1 MAPTI
6 GLAKRNANQ
15 KKLVILLATGLLFTA
30 VCGQTPDINW
40 NNSGAQGLALSDSLI
55 YVNEITAE
63 ELIRHPLLTQDEGF
77 SIIQHRTQFGEILE
91 LMELQQCRFTTN
103 RLIELRPYLIFSP
116 STKLAR
122 VAWLQELRSAKG
134 NHSYSNTYYPNR
146 LKSTPNSLGG
156 PWGHSLQLRWNN
168 GQTISVGGS
177 LQLDPGETLKGLQN
191 GIGLGTPSGA
201 AIGSTT
207 NRALREFGDVWSN
220 FPFRQWHARIGNIP
234 LSRGFAIEKL
244 VLGKYNLQLGQGLVQ
259 GGLSG
264 FWSAPLLWAR
274 KSPDWDLA
282 EKRGFDE
289 YRGHSG
295 VAMAINFGVGG
306 ANRSRLGFG
315 NGKKMTGKIQMIIAV
330 SQDRLSARTD
340 SSGGIQS
347 LISDGMF
354 STESALRWFRNTT
367 QWQGTMALQYQS
379 LRRCTYGISWSG
391 YRYSREWNSV
401 SDWVDL
407 GPALR
412 AGPKF
417 HYPQFWCTHFQKSGG
432 MWFMN
437 VAMQCQSLKTNS
449 KILTSRELQSTFY
462 PIAFVLG
469 YVKPMGKNAD
479 LSLRYYY
486 IQQNF
491 RPPQG
496 LFNEFQRN
504 HQRLSMTLSSN
515 PNFKYTVKYGAEIG
529 KNLRYNANGEKPVS
543 VIYQLGISA
552 KYSKVWSS
560 ELLWQLRRNSDPLAW
575 EYDAATHYSASP
587 GVNFIHSR
595 GFDSSGQQINPSNSN
610 QGNNFNGVNGL
621 DYRMEYGGLNS
632 GRSQNSNGF
641 RGRTTVVALYRPAEG
656 WAVKGKISHLPT
668 SSPLPQ
674 NSIWHH
680 ASTFNNTNPSNQ
692 NVSYQPPQN
701 TYLYSIPNADQTTQ
715 IDPTK
720 YKNAML
726 AAISITHRKAFS
738 PLKITFET
746 LCYQSNSPLYHQP
759 STTATEIANYVL
771 SGQGYGANCLIEYS
785 FKFKTH
791 SAKKSIATTEKSNA
805 ATPKSN
811 KTNRKA
817 RNHKVQTAFRAEFL
831 HKNNSQF
838 PNQPRIFV
846 SLCWK

>member
-1 MAPTI
+1 M
-6 GLAKRNANQ
+6 
-15 KKLVILLATGLLFTA
+15 
-30 VCGQTPDINW
+30 DW
-40 NNSGAQGLALSDSLI
+40 NNSGTQGLAVADSLI
-55 YVNEITAE
+55 YVNDITAE
-63 ELIRHPLLTQDEGF
+63 ELIRHPLLSLEEGM
-77 SIIQHRTQFGEILE
+77 SIIQHRTQYGEILD
-91 LMELQQCRFTTN
+91 LMELQQCRFTPN
-103 RLIELRPYLIFSP
+103 RLLELRPFLIFSP
-116 STKLAR
+116 SVKLAR
-122 VAWLQELRSAKG
+122 AEWIRELKSPKG

-177 LQLDPGETLKGLQN
+177 LQLDPGETVRGL
-191 GIGLGTPSGA
+191 
-201 AIGSTT
+201 
-207 NRALREFGDVWSN
+207 N
-220 FPFRQWHARIGNIP
+220 FPFRQWHLRVGNIP
-234 LSRGFAIEKL
+234 LGRGFGMEKL
-244 VLGKYNLQLGQGLVQ
+244 VLGRYNLQLGQGLVQ

-295 VAMAINFGVGG
+295 VAMAFNFGIGG
-306 ANRSRLGFG
+306 ANGSRLGFS
-315 NGKKMTGKIQMIIAV
+315 NGKKMAGKIQMIIAV

-340 SSGGIQS
+340 TLGRIQS

-354 STESALRWFRNTT
+354 STESALRWFKNTG
-367 QWQGTMALQYQS
+367 QWQGTMAVQYQS

-391 YRYSREWNSV
+391 YAYSRPWNAMGK
-401 SDWVDL
+401 WMDL
-407 GPALR
+407 VPALR
-412 AGPKF
+412 AGTKF
-417 HYPQFWCTHFQKSGG
+417 HYPQIWCTHFQKSGG

-437 VAMQCQSLKTNS
+437 MAMQWQPVKTNS
-449 KILTSRELQSTFY
+449 NILAPSEIPSTFH
-462 PIAFVLG
+462 PIAFVMG

-479 LSLRYYY
+479 LSLRYYS

-515 PNFKYTVKYGAEIG
+515 PNYKYTVKYGAEMG

-560 ELLWQLRRNSDPLAW
+560 ELLWQLRRSGDISAS
-575 EYDAATHYSASP
+575 EFDAATHYSASP
-587 GVNFIHSR
+587 
-595 GFDSSGQQINPSNSN
+595 
-610 QGNNFNGVNGL
+610 GL
-621 DYRMEYGGLNS
+621 DYRMEYGGLNTV
-632 GRSQNSNGF
+632 RSQSAHGF
-641 RGRTTVVALYRPAEG
+641 RRRVTVVALYRPAED
-656 WAVKGKISHLPT
+656 WAVKGKISLLPAILT
-668 SSPLPQ
+668 LPQ
-674 NSIWHH
+674 NSIWPH
-680 ASTFNNTNPSNQ
+680 ASTSNNTNPSNQ
-692 NVSYQPPQN
+692 NVSYQPSQN
-701 TYLYSIPNADQTTQ
+701 TYLYSIPNANQTTQ
-715 IDPTK
+715 IDPNR

-726 AAISITHRKAFS
+726 AAISITHRKPFT

-759 STTATEIANYVL
+759 TTTATEIANYVL

-785 FKFKTH
+785 FKFK
-791 SAKKSIATTEKSNA
+791 SPSSKKSNA
-805 ATPKSN
+805 ASIKSNPAIHKSNADIPKSN
-811 KTNRKA
+811 TKYHKA

>member
-1 MAPTI
+1 M
-6 GLAKRNANQ
+6 GLFFGP
-15 KKLVILLATGLLFTA
+15 LW
-30 VCGQTPDINW
+30 GQMPDMDW
-40 NNSGAQGLALSDSLI
+40 NNSGTQGLAVADSLI
-55 YVNEITAE
+55 YVNDITAE
-63 ELIRHPLLTQDEGF
+63 ELIRHPLLSSEEGM
-77 SIIQHRTQFGEILE
+77 SIIQHRTQYGEILD
-91 LMELQQCRFTTN
+91 LMELQQCRFTPN
-103 RLIELRPYLIFSP
+103 RLLELRPFLIFSP
-116 STKLAR
+116 SVKLAR
-122 VAWLQELRSAKG
+122 AEWIRELKSPKG

-168 GQTISVGGS
+168 GQTISIGGS
-177 LQLDPGETLKGLQN
+177 LQLDPGETVRGL
-191 GIGLGTPSGA
+191 
-201 AIGSTT
+201 
-207 NRALREFGDVWSN
+207 N
-220 FPFRQWHARIGNIP
+220 FPFRQWHLRVGNIP
-234 LSRGFAIEKL
+234 LGRGFGMEKL
-244 VLGKYNLQLGQGLVQ
+244 VLGRYNLQLGQGLVQ

-295 VAMAINFGVGG
+295 VAMAFNFGISG

-315 NGKKMTGKIQMIIAV
+315 NGKKMAGKIQMIIAI

-340 SSGGIQS
+340 TLGRIQS

-354 STESALRWFRNTT
+354 STESALRWFKNTE
-367 QWQGTMALQYQS
+367 QWHGTMAVQYQS

-391 YRYSREWNSV
+391 YAYSRPWNAMGEWM
-401 SDWVDL
+401 DL
-407 GPALR
+407 LPALR
-412 AGPKF
+412 AGNKF

-437 VAMQCQSLKTNS
+437 AAMQWQSVITNPN
-449 KILTSRELQSTFY
+449 ILAPSEIPSTFH
-462 PIAFVLG
+462 PIAFVMG

-479 LSLRYYY
+479 LSLRYYS

-496 LFNEFQRN
+496 LFNEFQQN

-515 PNFKYTVKYGAEIG
+515 PNYKHTVKYGAEIG
-529 KNLRYNANGEKPVS
+529 KNLRYNADGEKPVS

-560 ELLWQLRRNSDPLAW
+560 ELLWQLRRSGDISAS
-575 EYDAATHYSASP
+575 EFDAATHYSASP
-587 GVNFIHSR
+587 
-595 GFDSSGQQINPSNSN
+595 
-610 QGNNFNGVNGL
+610 GL
-621 DYRMEYGGLNS
+621 DYRMEYGGLNTV
-632 GRSQNSNGF
+632 RSLAAHGF
-641 RGRTTVVALYRPAEG
+641 RRRVTVVALYRPAEG
-656 WAVKGKISHLPT
+656 WAVKGKISLLPAI
-668 SSPLPQ
+668 SALPQ
-674 NSIWHH
+674 NDIWSGGSG
-680 ASTFNNTNPSNQ
+680 AYNAPSSNQ
-692 NVSYQPPQN
+692 FSSNH
-701 TYLYSIPNADQTTQ
+701 TAQ
-715 IDPTK
+715 IDPNR

-726 AAISITHRKAFS
+726 AAISITHRKPFT

-759 STTATEIANYVL
+759 TTTATEIANYVL
-771 SGQGYGANCLIEYS
+771 FGQGYGANCLIEYS
-785 FKFKTH
+785 FKFK
-791 SAKKSIATTEKSNA
+791 SPSSKKSNA
-805 ATPKSN
+805 ASKTSNKAISKSNTETPKSN
-811 KTNRKA
+811 TTNNKA

>member
-15 KKLVILLATGLLFTA
+15 KKLVSLIVLGYFT
-30 VCGQTPDINW
+30 VPVWGQTPDLGW
-40 NNSGAQGLALSDSLI
+40 NNSGTQGLAVADSLI

-63 ELIRHPLLTQDEGF
+63 ELIRHTLLTQDEGL

-122 VAWLQELRSAKG
+122 AAWLQELRSAKG

-177 LQLDPGETLKGLQN
+177 LQLDPGETLRSLQN

-201 AIGSTT
+201 SIGSTT
-207 NRALREFGDVWSN
+207 NRVLREFGDVWSN

-234 LSRGFAIEKL
+234 LGRGFAIEKL

-295 VAMAINFGVGG
+295 VAMAFNFGIGG
-306 ANRSRLGFG
+306 KRNIG
-315 NGKKMTGKIQMIIAV
+315 TGKIQVIVAL

-340 SSGGIQS
+340 TLGRIQS

-354 STESALRWFRNTT
+354 NTESAMRWFKNTK
-367 QWQGTMALQYQS
+367 QRHGTVAVQYQS

-417 HYPQFWCTHFQKSGG
+417 HYPQFWFTRFQKSGG

-437 VAMQCQSLKTNS
+437 VAMQWQSVKMNPRNLVF
-449 KILTSRELQSTFY
+449 RELQSAFY
-462 PIAFVLG
+462 PISFVMG

-479 LSLRYYY
+479 LSLRYYF
-486 IQQNF
+486 IQRNF

-496 LFNEFQRN
+496 LFNEFQQN

-515 PNFKYTVKYGAEIG
+515 PNYKYSLKYGAEIG
-529 KNLRYNANGEKPVS
+529 KNLRYNVDGEKPVT

-575 EYDAATHYSASP
+575 EYDAATHYS
-587 GVNFIHSR
+587 GSR
-595 GFDSSGQQINPSNSN
+595 G
-610 QGNNFNGVNGL
+610 V

-632 GRSQNSNGF
+632 GRPQNSNGF
-641 RGRTTVVALYRPAEG
+641 RGRTTVVAQYRPAEG
-656 WAVKGKISHLPT
+656 WAVLGKFSLLPT
-668 SSPLPQ
+668 NSPLPQ
-674 NSIWHH
+674 NSIWPRKHG
-680 ASTFNNTNPSNQ
+680 SNKTNSSNQ
-692 NVSYQPPQN
+692 NASNQPHQN
-701 TYLYSIPNADQTTQ
+701 TVLFGIANADQTSQ
-715 IDPTK
+715 IDPNS
-720 YKNAML
+720 YKNGML
-726 AAISITHRKAFS
+726 AAISITHRKPFT

-759 STTATEIANYVL
+759 TTTATEIANYVL

-785 FKFKTH
+785 FKFK
-791 SAKKSIATTEKSNA
+791 APATTKSNA

-811 KTNRKA
+811 TTIHKA
-817 RNHKVQTAFRAEFL
+817 HNHKVQTAFRAEFL

>member
-1 MAPTI
+1 M
-6 GLAKRNANQ
+6 GLFFGP
-15 KKLVILLATGLLFTA
+15 LW
-30 VCGQTPDINW
+30 GQIPDMDW
-40 NNSGAQGLALSDSLI
+40 NNSGTQGLAVADSLI
-55 YVNEITAE
+55 YVNDITAE
-63 ELIRHPLLTQDEGF
+63 ELIRHPLLSLEEGM
-77 SIIQHRTQFGEILE
+77 SIIQHRTQHGEILD
-91 LMELQQCRFTTN
+91 LMELQQCRFTPN
-103 RLIELRPYLIFSP
+103 RLLELRPFLIFSP
-116 STKLAR
+116 SVKLAR
-122 VAWLQELRSAKG
+122 AGWIRELKSPKG

-177 LQLDPGETLKGLQN
+177 LQLDPGETVRGL
-191 GIGLGTPSGA
+191 
-201 AIGSTT
+201 
-207 NRALREFGDVWSN
+207 N
-220 FPFRQWHARIGNIP
+220 FPFRQWHLRVGNIP
-234 LSRGFAIEKL
+234 LGRGFGMEKL
-244 VLGKYNLQLGQGLVQ
+244 VLGRYNLQLGQGLVQ

-295 VAMAINFGVGG
+295 VALAFNFGIGSS
-306 ANRSRLGFG
+306 NRSRLGFG
-315 NGKKMTGKIQMIIAV
+315 NGKKMAGKIQMIIAM
-330 SQDRLSARTD
+330 SHDRLSARTD
-340 SSGGIQS
+340 TLGRIQS

-354 STESALRWFRNTT
+354 STESALRWFKNTE
-367 QWQGTMALQYQS
+367 QWHGTMAVQYQS

-391 YRYSREWNSV
+391 YAYSRPWNAMGEWM
-401 SDWVDL
+401 DL
-407 GPALR
+407 LPALR
-412 AGPKF
+412 AGNKF

-437 VAMQCQSLKTNS
+437 AAMQWQSVKTNPN
-449 KILTSRELQSTFY
+449 ILAPSEIPSTFH

-479 LSLRYYY
+479 LSLRYYS

-515 PNFKYTVKYGAEIG
+515 PNYKYTVKYGAEMG
-529 KNLRYNANGEKPVS
+529 KNLRYNADGEKPVS

-560 ELLWQLRRNSDPLAW
+560 ELLWQLRRSSDISAS
-575 EYDAATHYSASP
+575 EFDAATHYSASP
-587 GVNFIHSR
+587 
-595 GFDSSGQQINPSNSN
+595 
-610 QGNNFNGVNGL
+610 GL
-621 DYRMEYGGLNS
+621 DYRMEYGGLNTV
-632 GRSQNSNGF
+632 RSPAADGF
-641 RGRTTVVALYRPAEG
+641 RRRVTVVALYRPAEG
-656 WAVKGKISHLPT
+656 WAVKGKISLLPAI
-668 SSPLPQ
+668 SALPQ
-674 NSIWHH
+674 NDIWSGGSG
-680 ASTFNNTNPSNQ
+680 AYNAPSSNQ
-692 NVSYQPPQN
+692 FSSNH
-701 TYLYSIPNADQTTQ
+701 TAQ
-715 IDPTK
+715 IDPNR

-726 AAISITHRKAFS
+726 AAISITHRKPFT
-738 PLKITFET
+738 PLKITFEA

-759 STTATEIANYVL
+759 TTTATEIANYVL

-785 FKFKTH
+785 FKFK
-791 SAKKSIATTEKSNA
+791 SPSSKKSNTASIKSNPAIHKSNA
-805 ATPKSN
+805 ETPKS
-811 KTNRKA
+811 TTTYHKA

>member
-15 KKLVILLATGLLFTA
+15 KKLVSLIVLGYFT
-30 VCGQTPDINW
+30 VPLWGQTPDLGW
-40 NNSGAQGLALSDSLI
+40 NNSGTQGLAVADSLI

-63 ELIRHPLLTQDEGF
+63 ELIRHPLLTQDEGL

-122 VAWLQELRSAKG
+122 AAWLQELRSAKG
-134 NHSYSNTYYPNR
+134 NNSYSNTYYPNR

-177 LQLDPGETLKGLQN
+177 LQLDPGETLRSLQN

-201 AIGSTT
+201 SIGSTT
-207 NRALREFGDVWSN
+207 NRVLREFGDVWSN

-234 LSRGFAIEKL
+234 LGRGFAIEKL

-295 VAMAINFGVGG
+295 VAMAFNFGVGG
-306 ANRSRLGFG
+306 ASRSRLGFG
-315 NGKKMTGKIQMIIAV
+315 NDKKMAGKIQMIISV

-401 SDWVDL
+401 TDWVDL

-412 AGPKF
+412 AGTKF
-417 HYPQFWCTHFQKSGG
+417 HYPQFWFTRFQKSGG

-437 VAMQCQSLKTNS
+437 VAMQWQSVKMNPKNLVF
-449 KILTSRELQSTFY
+449 RELQSTFY
-462 PIAFVLG
+462 PISFVMG

-479 LSLRYYY
+479 LSLRYYF
-486 IQQNF
+486 IQRNF

-496 LFNEFQRN
+496 LFNEFQQN

-515 PNFKYTVKYGAEIG
+515 PNYKYSLKYGAEIG
-529 KNLRYNANGEKPVS
+529 KNLRYNVDGEKTVT

-552 KYSKVWSS
+552 KYSMVWSS

-575 EYDAATHYSASP
+575 EYDAATHYS
-587 GVNFIHSR
+587 GSR
-595 GFDSSGQQINPSNSN
+595 G
-610 QGNNFNGVNGL
+610 V
-621 DYRMEYGGLNS
+621 DYRIEYGGLNS
-632 GRSQNSNGF
+632 GRPQNSNGF
-641 RGRTTVVALYRPAEG
+641 RGRTTVVAQYRPAEG
-656 WAVKGKISHLPT
+656 WAVLGKFSLLPT
-668 SSPLPQ
+668 NSPLPQ
-674 NSIWHH
+674 NSIWPRKPG
-680 ASTFNNTNPSNQ
+680 SNKTNSSNQ
-692 NVSYQPPQN
+692 NASNQPQQN
-701 TYLYSIPNADQTTQ
+701 TVLFGIANADQTTQ
-715 IDPTK
+715 IDPNS
-720 YKNAML
+720 YKNGML
-726 AAISITHRKAFS
+726 AAISITHRKPFT

-791 SAKKSIATTEKSNA
+791 SAKKSIAGTTKSNA

-811 KTNRKA
+811 TTIHKA
-817 RNHKVQTAFRAEFL
+817 HNHKVQTAFRAEFL

>member
-15 KKLVILLATGLLFTA
+15 KKLVSLIVLGYFT
-30 VCGQTPDINW
+30 VPLWGQTPDLGW
-40 NNSGAQGLALSDSLI
+40 NNSGTQGLAVADSLI
-55 YVNEITAE
+55 YVNDINAE
-63 ELIRHPLLTQDEGF
+63 ELIRHPLLSFEEGML
-77 SIIQHRTQFGEILE
+77 IIQHRTQHGEILD
-91 LMELQQCRFTTN
+91 LMELQQCRFTPN
-103 RLIELRPYLIFSP
+103 RLLELRPFLIFSP
-116 STKLAR
+116 SVKLAR
-122 VAWLQELRSAKG
+122 AEWIRELKSPKG

-146 LKSTPNSLGG
+146 IKTTPNSLGG

-177 LQLDPGETLKGLQN
+177 LQLDPGETLRSLQN

-201 AIGSTT
+201 SIGSTT
-207 NRALREFGDVWSN
+207 NRVLREFGDVWSN

-234 LSRGFAIEKL
+234 LGRGFAIEKL

-295 VAMAINFGVGG
+295 VAMAFNFGIGG
-306 ANRSRLGFG
+306 KRNIG
-315 NGKKMTGKIQMIIAV
+315 TGKIQVIVAL

-340 SSGGIQS
+340 TLGRIQS

-354 STESALRWFRNTT
+354 NTESAMRWFKNTE
-367 QWQGTMALQYQS
+367 QRHGTVAVQYQS

-391 YRYSREWNSV
+391 YSYSRPWNAMGEWM
-401 SDWVDL
+401 DL
-407 GPALR
+407 VPALR
-412 AGPKF
+412 AGTKF
-417 HYPQFWCTHFQKSGG
+417 HYPQFWFTRFQKSGG

-437 VAMQCQSLKTNS
+437 VAMQWQSLKMNPRN
-449 KILTSRELQSTFY
+449 LVFRELQSTFY
-462 PIAFVLG
+462 PISFVMG

-479 LSLRYYY
+479 LSLRYYF
-486 IQQNF
+486 IQRNF

-496 LFNEFQRN
+496 LFNEFQQN

-515 PNFKYTVKYGAEIG
+515 PNYKYSLKYGAEIG
-529 KNLRYNANGEKPVS
+529 KNLRYNVDGEKPVT

-552 KYSKVWSS
+552 KYSKVWSWGGGW
-560 ELLWQLRRNSDPLAW
+560 ELRRNSDPLAW
-575 EYDAATHYSASP
+575 EYDAATHYS
-587 GVNFIHSR
+587 GSR
-595 GFDSSGQQINPSNSN
+595 G
-610 QGNNFNGVNGL
+610 V
-621 DYRMEYGGLNS
+621 DYRIEYGGLNS
-632 GRSQNSNGF
+632 GRPQNSNGF
-641 RGRTTVVALYRPAEG
+641 RGRTTVVAQYRPAEG
-656 WAVKGKISHLPT
+656 WAVLGKFSLLPT
-668 SSPLPQ
+668 NSPLPK
-674 NSIWHH
+674 NSIWPRKPG
-680 ASTFNNTNPSNQ
+680 SNKTNSSNQ
-692 NVSYQPPQN
+692 NASNQPQQN
-701 TYLYSIPNADQTTQ
+701 TVLFGIANADQTSQ
-715 IDPTK
+715 INPNS
-720 YKNAML
+720 YKNGML
-726 AAISITHRKAFS
+726 AAISITHRKPFT

-785 FKFKTH
+785 FKFK
-791 SAKKSIATTEKSNA
+791 APATTKSNA

-811 KTNRKA
+811 TTIHKA
-817 RNHKVQTAFRAEFL
+817 HNHKVQTAFRAEFL

>member
-1 MAPTI
+1 MERRDKSVLAPTI

-15 KKLVILLATGLLFTA
+15 KKLVSLFVLGLFT
-30 VCGQTPDINW
+30 VLLWGQTPDMDW
-40 NNSGAQGLALSDSLI
+40 NNSGTQGLAVDYSLI
-55 YVNEITAE
+55 YVNDITAE
-63 ELIRHPLLTQDEGF
+63 ELIRHPLLSSEEGM
-77 SIIQHRTQFGEILE
+77 SIIQHRTQHGEILD
-91 LMELQQCRFTTN
+91 LMELQQCRFTPN
-103 RLIELRPYLIFSP
+103 RLLELRPFLIFSP
-116 STKLAR
+116 SVKLAR
-122 VAWLQELRSAKG
+122 AEWIRELKSPKG

-177 LQLDPGETLKGLQN
+177 LQLDPGETVRGL
-191 GIGLGTPSGA
+191 
-201 AIGSTT
+201 
-207 NRALREFGDVWSN
+207 N
-220 FPFRQWHARIGNIP
+220 FPFRQWHVRVGNIP
-234 LSRGFAIEKL
+234 LGRGFGMEKL
-244 VLGKYNLQLGQGLVQ
+244 VLGRYNLQLGQGLVQ

-295 VAMAINFGVGG
+295 VAMAFNFGVGG

-315 NGKKMTGKIQMIIAV
+315 NGKKIAGKIQMIIAV

-340 SSGGIQS
+340 TLGRIQS

-354 STESALRWFRNTT
+354 STESTLRWFKNTE
-367 QWQGTMALQYQS
+367 QWHGTMAVQYQS

-391 YRYSREWNSV
+391 YAYSRPWNAMGEWM
-401 SDWVDL
+401 DL
-407 GPALR
+407 LPALR
-412 AGPKF
+412 AGNKF

-437 VAMQCQSLKTNS
+437 VAMQWQPVKTNS
-449 KILTSRELQSTFY
+449 NILVPSEIPSTFH
-462 PIAFVLG
+462 PIAFVMG
-469 YVKPMGKNAD
+469 YVKPMAKNAD
-479 LSLRYYY
+479 LSLRYYS
-486 IQQNF
+486 IHQNF

-515 PNFKYTVKYGAEIG
+515 PNYKYTVKYGAEMG
-529 KNLRYNANGEKPVS
+529 KNLRYNADGEKPVS

-560 ELLWQLRRNSDPLAW
+560 ELLWQLRRSGDISAS
-575 EYDAATHYSASP
+575 EFDAATHYSASP
-587 GVNFIHSR
+587 G
-595 GFDSSGQQINPSNSN
+595 
-610 QGNNFNGVNGL
+610 L
-621 DYRMEYGGLNS
+621 DYRMEYGELNTV
-632 GRSQNSNGF
+632 RSPAAHGF
-641 RGRTTVVALYRPAEG
+641 RRRVTVVALYRPAEG
-656 WAVKGKISHLPT
+656 WAVKGKISLLPAI
-668 SSPLPQ
+668 SPLTQ
-674 NSIWHH
+674 NAIW
-680 ASTFNNTNPSNQ
+680 SRESGINNTTSPNQFSSNQ
-692 NVSYQPPQN
+692 S
-701 TYLYSIPNADQTTQ
+701 TQ
-715 IDPTK
+715 INPNR

-726 AAISITHRKAFS
+726 AAISITHRKPFT

-759 STTATEIANYVL
+759 TTTATEIANYVL

-785 FKFKTH
+785 FKFK
-791 SAKKSIATTEKSNA
+791 SPSSKKSNA
-805 ATPKSN
+805 ATKKTYAAIPKSN
-811 KTNRKA
+811 TTNHKA
-817 RNHKVQTAFRAEFL
+817 SNHKVQTAFRAEFL
-831 HKNNSQF
+831 HKNNSEF

>member
-1 MAPTI
+1 MERRDKSVLAPTI

-15 KKLVILLATGLLFTA
+15 KKLVSVIVLGLFT
-30 VCGQTPDINW
+30 VPLWGQTPDIDW
-40 NNSGAQGLALSDSLI
+40 NNSGTQGLAVADSLI
-55 YVNEITAE
+55 YVNDITAE
-63 ELIRHPLLTQDEGF
+63 ELIRHPLLSLEEGM
-77 SIIQHRTQFGEILE
+77 SIIQHRTQYGEILD
-91 LMELQQCRFTTN
+91 LMELQQCRFAPN
-103 RLIELRPYLIFSP
+103 RLLELRPFLIFSP
-116 STKLAR
+116 SVKLAR
-122 VAWLQELRSAKG
+122 AEWIRELKSPKG

-168 GQTISVGGS
+168 GQTISIGGS
-177 LQLDPGETLKGLQN
+177 LQLDPGETVRGL
-191 GIGLGTPSGA
+191 
-201 AIGSTT
+201 
-207 NRALREFGDVWSN
+207 N
-220 FPFRQWHARIGNIP
+220 FPFRQWHVRVGNIP
-234 LSRGFAIEKL
+234 LGRGFGMEKL
-244 VLGKYNLQLGQGLVQ
+244 VLGRYNLQLGQGLVQ

-295 VAMAINFGVGG
+295 VAMAFNFGVGG

-315 NGKKMTGKIQMIIAV
+315 NGKKIAGKIQMIIAV

-340 SSGGIQS
+340 TLGRIQS

-354 STESALRWFRNTT
+354 STESALRWFRNAE
-367 QWQGTMALQYQS
+367 QWHGTMAVQYQS

-391 YRYSREWNSV
+391 YAYSRPWNAVGEWM
-401 SDWVDL
+401 DL
-407 GPALR
+407 LPALR
-412 AGPKF
+412 AGNKF

-437 VAMQCQSLKTNS
+437 VAMQWQPVKTNS
-449 KILTSRELQSTFY
+449 NILVPSEIPSTFH
-462 PIAFVLG
+462 PIAFVMG
-469 YVKPMGKNAD
+469 YVKPMAKNAD
-479 LSLRYYY
+479 LSLRYYS
-486 IQQNF
+486 IHQNF

-515 PNFKYTVKYGAEIG
+515 PNYKYTVKYGAEMG
-529 KNLRYNANGEKPVS
+529 KNLRYNADGEKPVS

-560 ELLWQLRRNSDPLAW
+560 ELLWQLRRSSDISAS
-575 EYDAATHYSASP
+575 EFDAATHYSASP
-587 GVNFIHSR
+587 G
-595 GFDSSGQQINPSNSN
+595 
-610 QGNNFNGVNGL
+610 L
-621 DYRMEYGGLNS
+621 DYRMEYGELNTI
-632 GRSQNSNGF
+632 RSPAADGF
-641 RGRTTVVALYRPAEG
+641 RRRVTVVALYRPAEG
-656 WAVKGKISHLPT
+656 WAVKGKISLLPAI
-668 SSPLPQ
+668 SPLTQ
-674 NSIWHH
+674 NAIW
-680 ASTFNNTNPSNQ
+680 SRESGINNTTSPNQFSSNQ
-692 NVSYQPPQN
+692 S
-701 TYLYSIPNADQTTQ
+701 TQ
-715 IDPTK
+715 INPNR

-726 AAISITHRKAFS
+726 AAISITHRKPFT

-759 STTATEIANYVL
+759 TTTATEIANYVL

-785 FKFKTH
+785 FKFK
-791 SAKKSIATTEKSNA
+791 SPSSKKSNA
-805 ATPKSN
+805 ATKKTYAAIPKSN
-811 KTNRKA
+811 TTNHKA
-817 RNHKVQTAFRAEFL
+817 SNHKVQTAFRAEFL
-831 HKNNSQF
+831 HKNNSEF